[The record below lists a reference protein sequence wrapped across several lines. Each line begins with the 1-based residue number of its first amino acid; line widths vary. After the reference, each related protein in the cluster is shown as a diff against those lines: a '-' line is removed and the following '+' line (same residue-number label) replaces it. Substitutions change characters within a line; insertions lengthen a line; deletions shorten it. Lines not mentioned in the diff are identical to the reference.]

1 MEIARSIREDY
12 LHQNAFD
19 DVDTYTSPEK
29 QFQMLNLI
37 LLFDQHARAALQN
50 GADIEALLSLPVREE
65 IGRAKYIPEDQVA
78 EGFAAIRA
86 NIVEQTSALGVEGGV
101 DLA

>member
-1 MEIARSIREDY
+1 MDGGNHRYKLKD
-12 LHQNAFD
+12 
-19 DVDTYTSPEK
+19 
-29 QFQMLNLI
+29 
-37 LLFDQHARAALQN
+37 LLDC
-50 GADIEALLSLPVREE
+50 GASLDLSLIHIYSPGGDFAIHPLGDQIRGKHRDVYKRQVREE